1 MSEENQKLDG
11 NVAGGLLQ
19 QIFVVEMTTAR
30 VVCAACGSTATMGET
45 AVYATAMGMVVRCPS
60 CDHVMIRMANIP
72 DGAWVDFRGVE
83 LVQLSTTG

>member
-1 MSEENQKLDG
+1 MSEETRALDG

-30 VVCAACGSTATMGET
+30 IVCAACGSTAIMGET

-60 CDHVMIRMANIP
+60 CEHVMIRMANIP
-72 DGAWVDFRGVE
+72 DRAWVDFQGVR
-83 LVQLSTTG
+83 LIQLSATA